1 MDESAARLTQHPK
14 PNLRENI
21 LSHRMDSE
29 KTSQTPEKLKVL
41 TVSASGGAYGGVEVF
56 TAAAARQAL
65 DSGPCEVRI
74 VYRVPRKTVINPNLE
89 SGLRRFNVNWRI
101 ICFVDVRYVMDLL
114 WADVVHCHFPV
125 PYATFPA
132 RLLGKKLIVTVEA
145 KHHETGHKFY
155 HRVGL
160 RLAHAQWF
168 ISEFVAK
175 TWSAC
180 RSDGT
185 SRIVPAIC
193 EIPSAHV
200 APSERKGFF
209 FIARWVPLK
218 GLEQI
223 VEAYAT
229 AGFAKDQHPLL
240 LYGDGMLH
248 DEIHALID
256 KFGIREFVSTPGFVD
271 ATEKE
276 RAMSSARWNLAP
288 TAFAEDLGLTPIEAR
303 YCGVPSIVSD
313 TGGLPEAAGADALFC
328 QAGSVDSLRDAM
340 ERAAAMDEGEY
351 ALRSQRCH
359 ESLAN
364 YMPGKDFYFTE
375 YKRIMGR

>member
-1 MDESAARLTQHPK
+1 LNFPDQSELKVYSSYSQLLTEQMDSAGMDETFH
-14 PNLRENI
+14 
-21 LSHRMDSE
+21 
-29 KTSQTPEKLKVL
+29 KLKIL
-41 TVSASGGAYGGVEVF
+41 TVAASGGAYGGVEVF

-114 WADVVHCHFPV
+114 WADVIHCHFPV

-145 KHHETGHKFY
+145 KHHETRHKFY
-155 HRVGL
+155 HRAGL

-180 RSDGT
+180 RSDST

-229 AGFAKDQHPLL
+229 AGFAKDRHPLL

-248 DEIHALID
+248 DEVHALID

-276 RAMSSARWNLAP
+276 RAMASARWNLAP

-303 YCGVPSIVSD
+303 YCKVPSIVSD
-313 TGGLPEAAGADALFC
+313 IGGLPEAAGADALYC
-328 QAGSVDSLRDAM
+328 KAGDVASLRQAM
-340 ERAAAMDEGEY
+340 EQAAAMGEEEY
-351 ALRSQRCH
+351 ARRSHACYK
-359 ESLAN
+359 SLAD
-364 YMPGKDFYFTE
+364 YMPSKDFYLGE
-375 YKRIMGR
+375 YKRLLGR